1 MKIRPFNLTRSLVN
15 RQAYSQ
21 AYINRPFQTLSTTLG
36 SHLLGR
42 AAQKKDLPLLPELLG
57 RAAQVPGPGQE
68 SSTPFSHVNAAQTSA
83 SRWKHPCQSQQ
94 PFIVQNHGLR
104 VRLPQA
110 SHALTGD
117 LVANGVGIALQRYT
131 AQPNAHLHGGAGV
144 IYKQSFYDWYK
155 QGNQCDWYKQSCQ
168 CMIQI

>member
-1 MKIRPFNLTRSLVN
+1 MIIRPSILTRSLVN

-36 SHLLGR
+36 PHPSQRTAWIKG
-42 AAQKKDLPLLPELLG
+42 LPLLPELQK
-57 RAAQVPGPGQE
+57 RAAPVPGPGLGL
-68 SSTPFSHVNAAQTSA
+68 STPFSHANDILTYA

-94 PFIVQNHGLR
+94 PFIVQNYGPR

-110 SHALTGD
+110 SHGHTGD
-117 LVANGVGIALQRYT
+117 LVASGVGIAPQRYT

-144 IYKQSFYDWYK
+144 IHKQS
-155 QGNQCDWYKQSCQ
+155 
-168 CMIQI
+168 

>member
-57 RAAQVPGPGQE
+57 SAAQVPGPGQE
-68 SSTPFSHVNAAQTSA
+68 SSTPFSHVNAAQTSV

-94 PFIVQNHGLR
+94 PFIVQNHGLL

-144 IYKQSFYDWYK
+144 IYKQSFF
-155 QGNQCDWYKQSCQ
+155 
-168 CMIQI
+168 

>member
-1 MKIRPFNLTRSLVN
+1 MIIRPSNLTRSLVN

-57 RAAQVPGPGQE
+57 HAAQVPGPGQE
-68 SSTPFSHVNAAQTSA
+68 SFTPFSHARNVQIPTSTSKLLPCLNLLPFNETTPCPRVRFPQTSHDLH
-83 SRWKHPCQSQQ
+83 S
-94 PFIVQNHGLR
+94 VL
-104 VRLPQA
+104 
-110 SHALTGD
+110 HAK
-117 LVANGVGIALQRYT
+117 GVVSAHQRYT

-144 IYKQSFYDWYK
+144 LYKQLINDWYKQKNYDWYK
-155 QGNQCDWYKQSCQ
+155 QK
-168 CMIQI
+168 IP

>member
-1 MKIRPFNLTRSLVN
+1 MKICPSNLTRSLVN

-36 SHLLGR
+36 THLLGR

-57 RAAQVPGPGQE
+57 SAAQVPGPGQE
-68 SSTPFSHVNAAQTSA
+68 LSTPFSHVKAVQTSA

-94 PFIVQNHGLR
+94 PFIVKNHGLR

-117 LVANGVGIALQRYT
+117 LVAKGAEIALQRFT

-144 IYKQSFYDWYK
+144 IYKQSMTGINKEINVTGIDK
-155 QGNQCDWYKQSCQ
+155 VKSK
-168 CMIQI
+168 

>member
-83 SRWKHPCQSQQ
+83 SQWKHPCQSQQ

-110 SHALTGD
+110 SYALTGD

-131 AQPNAHLHGGAGV
+131 AQLNAHLHGGAGV

-155 QGNQCDWYKQSCQ
+155 QGNQCDWYKQS
-168 CMIQI
+168 